1 MLASVSDRDV
11 LEVTGADAT
20 AYLQGQISQDVTTIA
35 EGSSAWS
42 LILAPHGKLN
52 AWFRLHRVSDEK
64 FFIDVEAGWAQRL
77 ADRLQRF
84 KLRSA
89 VDMQMLEGWR
99 MISLRQDGSTDS
111 SSPQVQPP
119 NTSFCAEFSWPGFS
133 GTDFLGY
140 AIEAPPNIAVDN
152 AAVEQARILAGVPRL
167 GHDINE
173 NTIPAEA
180 GAYFISQSVSFTKG
194 CYTGQELVARIDSR
208 GGNVP
213 RPLRLLIAQ
222 QSLSVGATVSYQGSA
237 VGRVTSAASVA
248 STASAPSAAQ
258 CFALATVMRKVQPG
272 ASVTVEGVSARLG
285 ALN

>member
-20 AYLQGQISQDVTTIA
+20 AYLQGQISQDVTTIT

-42 LILAPHGKLN
+42 LVLAPHGKLN

-64 FFIDVEAGWAQRL
+64 FFIDLEAGWAQRL

-89 VDMQMLEGWR
+89 VELQMLEGWR

-111 SSPQVQPP
+111 SSPQTQPP
-119 NTSFCAEFSWPGFS
+119 QTKLCAEFSWPGFS

-152 AAVEQARILAGVPRL
+152 TALEQARILAGVPRL
-167 GHDINE
+167 GQDINE

-237 VGRVTSAASVA
+237 VGRVTSAASA
-248 STASAPSAAQ
+248 ATAPSAAQ
-258 CFALATVMRKVQPG
+258 SFALATVMRKVQPG
-272 ASVTVEGVSARLG
+272 ATVTVEGVSARLG